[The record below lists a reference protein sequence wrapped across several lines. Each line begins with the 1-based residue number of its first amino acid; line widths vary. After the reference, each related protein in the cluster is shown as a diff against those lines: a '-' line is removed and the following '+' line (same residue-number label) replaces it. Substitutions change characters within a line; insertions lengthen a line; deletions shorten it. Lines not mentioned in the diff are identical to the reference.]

1 MNNEKKFSLTEIWYL
16 LLTLMLPFICV
27 AGASPV
33 PYALRPWLIYAM
45 GIGFI
50 LVFVFSDIKINM
62 NPVSVTAF
70 LLVAFMSASWFYSYD
85 PASTKSLLVIYLCSF
100 TLLFNDIPIKRTS
113 QIMSIMYVFCII
125 IALSIVASL
134 FANNLMLNYFS
145 FIVNPQHSPDIVRSI
160 TRELNDGSYSGFA
173 RVRSDAAFIMNV
185 GIAVCYARFFA
196 NGKFKKTDLVS
207 LALFFV
213 ALMLTG
219 RRMLF
224 LVCIVCFALF
234 MLISNI
240 KNRLLKGIIIF
251 LLSSSAMLLAAM
263 LIPQVSNFF
272 ARFLDKENLSTLSN
286 RDMLWDSMIS
296 MFKSHPIFGAG
307 FNSYNEYAFNH
318 GLLVGNHEWVY
329 NGHNTYLQI
338 LAELG
343 IVGFLM
349 MMIFMIVTFFQSIVL
364 LKKFS
369 KDVQQAKI
377 IYFSI
382 YIQVLIAVYGLTGN
396 PLYSR
401 QMVVIWFLSAG
412 IITSAYRK
420 IHPVGVN
427 SVRMIDRRHYY
438 GQI

>member
-16 LLTLMLPFICV
+16 LLTLMLPVICV

-45 GIGFI
+45 GLGFI
-50 LVFVFSDIKINM
+50 LVFVLSDIKISM
-62 NPVSVTAF
+62 NAISIPAF

-85 PASTKSLLVIYLCSF
+85 PDATKSLLVIYLCSF
-100 TLLFNDIPIKRTS
+100 VLLFVDLPLKRTS
-113 QIMSIMYVFCII
+113 QMMSIMYLFCII
-125 IALSIVASL
+125 IALSIIASL
-134 FANNLMLNYFS
+134 FVNNLMLRYFS
-145 FIVNPQHSPDIVRSI
+145 FIVNPTHSPDIVSSI
-160 TRELNDGSYSGFA
+160 TRELKDGSYSGFA

-185 GIAVCYARFFA
+185 GIAICYARYFA
-196 NGKFKKTDLVS
+196 NGKFKKTDV
-207 LALFFV
+207 LFMLMFFI

-224 LVCIVCFALF
+224 LVCLLCFALF
-234 MLISNI
+234 MLISDI
-240 KNRLLKGIIIF
+240 KNRFFKGVIIF
-251 LLSSSAMLLAAM
+251 MLSASAMLLAAM

-272 ARFLDKENLSTLSN
+272 ARFLDRENLSTLSN

-296 MFKSHPIFGAG
+296 MFKSHPVLGAG

-343 IVGFLM
+343 IVGFSLM
-349 MMIFMIVTFFQSIVL
+349 MTFMIVTFYQSIVL
-364 LKKFS
+364 LRRFKN
-369 KDVQQAKI
+369 DPEQAKT

-382 YIQVLIAVYGLTGN
+382 YIQALIAVYGLTGN

-412 IITSAYRK
+412 IIASAYRK
-420 IHPVGVN
+420 THSAGVQ